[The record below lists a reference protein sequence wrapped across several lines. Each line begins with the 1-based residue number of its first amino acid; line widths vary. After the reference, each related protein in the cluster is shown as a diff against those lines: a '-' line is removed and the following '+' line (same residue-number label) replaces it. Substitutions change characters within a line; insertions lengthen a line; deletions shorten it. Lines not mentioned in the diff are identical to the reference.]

1 MYSIEELFLFNGL
14 EKAQI
19 NEIISLLDAP
29 ISFDKGTEIYN
40 GSSFTKAIGIIL
52 SGKAEAFDEVLLKK
66 SFVQGDIFGVAA
78 LYSDEQEYISRIV
91 AASQCKIQFICEDM
105 LNNIF
110 KTYPITASN
119 YIAFLSGRIRFLN
132 KKIKLFTCKGVS
144 AKLYQFLSENADE
157 SNAVEISNMSR
168 LAKMT
173 SIGRTSLYRAV
184 EELTESGMIEKFG
197 SKFIIK

>member
-14 EKAQI
+14 EKAQV

-66 SFVQGDIFGVAA
+66 SFVQGDVFGVAA

-91 AASQCKIQFICEDM
+91 AASQCEIQFICEDT

-110 KTYPITASN
+110 RDYPITASN

-184 EELTESGMIEKFG
+184 EELTEAGMIEKFG

>member
-1 MYSIEELFLFNGL
+1 MYSIENLFLFKGL

-29 ISFDKGTEIYN
+29 VYFDKGTEIYN
-40 GSSFTKAIGIIL
+40 GSSFSRAMGIIL

-66 SFVQGDIFGVAA
+66 SFVQGDVFGVAA
-78 LYSDEQEYISRIV
+78 LYCDDEEYISRIV
-91 AASQCKIQFICEDM
+91 AVTECEIQFIFEDT
-105 LNNIF
+105 LNDIF

-144 AKLYQFLSENADE
+144 SKLYQFLSENADE

-184 EELTESGMIEKFG
+184 EELTDAGMIEKFG
-197 SKFIIK
+197 SRFIIK